1 MNPADERSRKIAQM
15 KTMKMKKHL
24 TEEIVRIVFV
34 LVFTLLFL
42 SCGDSKTDAS
52 SVRPTAGSQQPKGVA
67 TVIAEEGLVLRAE
80 PGTSA
85 LKIDVVPFGA
95 LIGLIDKEGPRDKI
109 DGVED
114 RWVKAVYEG
123 KQGWCFGAFLLT
135 GDFRDATRVKK
146 ETAQA
151 LRSKYK
157 LMAASELVFGPV
169 PGKINASTLHY
180 KYFHE
185 RCASEMCRTSITLQ
199 LAGGAVHF
207 KEVSICGYGD
217 STTDEDGRYTVL
229 DSRIMFVLKPG
240 TKTVRDSDS
249 SQVPSASEGRTLVL
263 YYIPALD
270 GFVEEKDL
278 NFLKTIKFIINVNE
292 KYFASFEDE
301 LNYRLCRKECALAIA
316 YRLVGFYTFQP

>member
-1 MNPADERSRKIAQM
+1 MKIM
-15 KTMKMKKHL
+15 KIKKDL
-24 TEEIVRIVFV
+24 TEEIVRIAIILIFS
-34 LVFTLLFL
+34 LIFL
-42 SCGDSKTDAS
+42 SCGDSKPDFS
-52 SVRPTAGSQQPKGVA
+52 SVRPTAESQQSKGVA
-67 TVIAEEGLVLRAE
+67 TVIADEGLVLRAE
-80 PGTSA
+80 PNIA
-85 LKIDVVPFGA
+85 AAKIDVVPFGA
-95 LIGLIDKEGPRDKI
+95 LVDLVDREGPRDTI
-109 DGVED
+109 NGVED

-157 LMAASELVFGPV
+157 LMAASELIFGPV
-169 PGKINASTLHY
+169 PGKINASKLHY

-199 LAGGAVHF
+199 LAGGAVHC

-217 STTDEDGRYTVL
+217 STTDEDGSYTVL
-229 DSRIMFVLKPG
+229 DNRITFVLKPG

-249 SQVPSASEGRTLVL
+249 SQVSSSSEGRTLVL
-263 YYIPALD
+263 YYVPALD
-270 GFVEEKDL
+270 GFVEEQDL

-292 KYFASFEDE
+292 KYFASFDDE
-301 LNYRLCRKECALAIA
+301 LNYQLCRKECALATV
-316 YRLVGFYTFQP
+316 YRLVGYYAF